1 MGEVTTA
8 PSRHFQEEEREE
20 KEEVEKNSTAF
31 VHCHI
36 QKNEVVFVPCHI
48 QKNEVVFVPFCPW
61 PEKLAEKG
69 RPTTLVWKEM
79 LDCWGSVRAVMRE

>member
-1 MGEVTTA
+1 MGEVPTP

-36 QKNEVVFVPCHI
+36 QKNEVVL
-48 QKNEVVFVPFCPW
+48 PFCPW